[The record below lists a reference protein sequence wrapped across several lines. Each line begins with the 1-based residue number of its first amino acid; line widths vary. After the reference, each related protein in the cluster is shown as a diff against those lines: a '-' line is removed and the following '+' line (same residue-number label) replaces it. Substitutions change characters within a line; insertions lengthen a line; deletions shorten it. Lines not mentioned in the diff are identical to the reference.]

1 MIYARRA
8 FSLVS
13 MTSIL
18 IKNGTLV
25 TMDAGNRIVRG
36 DLFIRG
42 SQIVELGATEQSADI
57 VIDASECAV
66 IPGFVQTHIHLCQTL
81 FRGAADDLALIDWL
95 KKRVWPMEAAHT
107 AASIAASARLGI
119 AELIK
124 GGTTCALTMETVN
137 HTSQVFQVVEASGF
151 RATVGK
157 CMMDKGDEVPK
168 PLQEKTSQSIAESLE
183 LLQRWHGQ
191 AGGRIRYCFAPRFAV
206 SCTRELLEQVGRLS
220 RAHGVMIHTHAS
232 ENRTECALVEAETGL
247 RNINYLDSVGVSG
260 RHVALAHCVH
270 LTNEEIRILKST
282 GTNVAHCPSS
292 NLKLGS
298 GIAPIA
304 KLLEEEVSVSLGA
317 DGAACNNRLDMFTEM
332 RTAALLQKALH
343 GPEVLPASRVL
354 RLATIDGARALGLES
369 EIGSLEVGKRADVAV
384 VTLDQL
390 HMSPEAEVISS
401 LVYAGEAS
409 DVQTVI
415 IDGRILMRDRTL
427 LTLDEADVIAD
438 ADAQSELLMSRAGL
452 TTD

>member
-95 KKRVWPMEAAHT
+95 KKRVWPMEAAYT
-107 AASIAASARLGI
+107 SASIAASARLGI

-270 LTNEEIRILKST
+270 LTNEEVRILKST

-401 LVYAGEAS
+401 LVYAGEAN